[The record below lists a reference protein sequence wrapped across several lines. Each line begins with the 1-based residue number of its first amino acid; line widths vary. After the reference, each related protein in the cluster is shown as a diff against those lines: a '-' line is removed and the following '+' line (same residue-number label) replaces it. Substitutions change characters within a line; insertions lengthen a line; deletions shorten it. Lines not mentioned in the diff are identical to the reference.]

1 MLAQV
6 LIAEADS
13 FVALWKDFL
22 SLLAVAVLGGAFLF
36 FWPLRGV

>member
-1 MLAQV
+1 MTIV
-6 LIAEADS
+6 M
-13 FVALWKDFL
+13 L